1 MKVLKLPVK
10 ISLVFFPEVFA
21 VLVEAVA
28 EAEVEAA
35 VGVVVAVEKGYVLSW
50 LKTFQYPRFV
60 VRQPL
65 QVAGSPPNRTFLL
78 NLIPFHPVP
87 PT

>member
-50 LKTFQYPRFV
+50 LKTFQYLRFV
-60 VRQPL
+60 FHQPL
-65 QVAGSPPNRTFLL
+65 QVSNPHLL
-78 NLIPFHPVP
+78 MLVHLIQRPSLR
-87 PT
+87 

>member
-28 EAEVEAA
+28 EAAEVEA
-35 VGVVVAVEKGYVLSW
+35 GVVVAVEKGYVLSW

-65 QVAGSPPNRTFLL
+65 QVARTPRSRTFLL